1 MYLVKTP
8 ALIKNLFSDYVWE
21 ITTDTD
27 EVFITF
33 DDGPIPHLTPWVLDL
48 LNDYGFK
55 ATFFCVGDNVI
66 KYPEIYRRI
75 IQEGHSIGNH
85 TFNHL
90 NGWFTDKDTYLENIE
105 KCDSV
110 LSTELFRPPYGK
122 LKRAQSSSIKN
133 HKKIV
138 MWDVLSGDFD
148 ANISNE
154 KCLSNVMDNYEK
166 GSIIVFHDNLKA
178 EEKLKYVLPLF
189 LQHLKEKNFVS
200 SAIETFVY
208 EYA

>member
-8 ALIKNLFSDYVWE
+8 AIIKNLFSDYMWE
-21 ITTDTD
+21 IPTDEK

-33 DDGPIPHLTPWVLDL
+33 DDGPIPELTPWVLDL
-48 LNDYGFK
+48 LNEYSFK
-55 ATFFCVGDNVI
+55 ATFFCVGDNVVR
-66 KYPEIYRRI
+66 YPEIYHRI
-75 IQEGHSIGNH
+75 LEEGHSTGNH

-90 NGWFTDKDTYLENIE
+90 NGWFIDKETYLENIE
-105 KCDSV
+105 KCDRV
-110 LSTELFRPPYGK
+110 LSTDFFRPPYGK
-122 LKRAQSSSIKN
+122 LKRAQSYAIKN

-148 ANISNE
+148 ANISKE
-154 KCLSNVMDNYEK
+154 TCLSNVIDNYEK

-178 EEKLKYVLPLF
+178 KEKLKYVLPLF
-189 LQHLKEKNFVS
+189 LQHLKDCGYKSTALESIVG
-200 SAIETFVY
+200 

>member
-8 ALIKNLFSDYVWE
+8 TFIKNLFSDYIWDVA
-21 ITTDTD
+21 TDEK

-33 DDGPIPHLTPWVLDL
+33 DDGPIPELTPWVLDL
-48 LNDYGFK
+48 LNEYEFK
-55 ATFFCVGDNVI
+55 ATFFCVGDNVV
-66 KYPEIYRRI
+66 KYPEIYKRI
-75 IQEGHSIGNH
+75 VEEGHATGNH

-90 NGWFTDKDTYLENIE
+90 NGWFTDKETYLENIE

-122 LKRAQSSSIKN
+122 LKRAQSVVIKN
-133 HKKIV
+133 HKNIV

-148 ANISNE
+148 AKISND
-154 KCLSNVMDNYEK
+154 KCLSNVIENYEK

-178 EEKLKYVLPLF
+178 GEKLKYVLPLF
-189 LQHLKEKNFVS
+189 LQHLSECGYKSVALES
-200 SAIETFVY
+200 LVY